1 MYISC
6 IQSVNVFLIEFPL
19 TKAFTRAIYVHYN
32 NINNPSFK
40 AIFTIA

>member
-6 IQSVNVFLIEFPL
+6 IQSVNVFLIEFLL
-19 TKAFTRAIYVHYN
+19 TEALTRAIYTN
-32 NINNPSFK
+32 NINNPNFR